1 MKPTRR
7 TFLKLSATGLAAP
20 AILMPASG
28 FATPAKRGNQITGV
42 NRMQVGS
49 FEVTALLDGALI
61 INPKLITGYDE
72 DIATNTLSL
81 QHLPAAPEGQVVP
94 VTGYLVNTG
103 DKLIA
108 IDCGTTD
115 SFVDTLGNYHT
126 SLASAGVSVEQIDHV
141 ITTHLHVD
149 HIGGLT
155 DGKGNAMFPNAD
167 LITNQV
173 EWDFWH
179 NDTLRAQSNDIV
191 KSFFDIARTQTA
203 PYNDRIT
210 IAQQNTEITPGVELV
225 SLPGHTPGH
234 IGVHLR
240 SNGDELLIWG
250 DIIHATKLQ
259 FENPDWTLAFDID
272 QDMARTTRTRLLD
285 QIATDGIK
293 VAGMH
298 LDFPGF
304 GHVTRSGKQYR
315 FEQTAWD
322 YNL

>member
-7 TFLKLSATGLAAP
+7 TFLKLSATGLATP
-20 AILMPASG
+20 AILVTIPVLAN
-28 FATPAKRGNQITGV
+28 TPKRGKQITGV
-42 NRMQVGS
+42 NRMQVGN
-49 FEVTALLDGALI
+49 FEVTALLDGALTV
-61 INPKLITGYDE
+61 NPELIMGYDE
-72 DIATNTLSL
+72 DIAAKTLSH
-81 QHLPAAPEGQVVP
+81 QHLPAAPMGQVIP

-108 IDCGTTD
+108 IDSGTTD

-126 SLASAGVSVEQIDHV
+126 SLSNAGVSVDQIEHV

-179 NDTLRAQSNDIV
+179 NDTLRSQSSDME
-191 KSFFDIARTQTA
+191 KSFFDIALTQTA

-210 IAQQNTEITPGVELV
+210 IVKQNTEIVPGVELV
-225 SLPGHTPGH
+225 PLPGHTPGH
-234 IGVHLR
+234 MGVHLR

-250 DIIHATKLQ
+250 DIIHTTKLQ
-259 FENPDWTLAFDID
+259 FANPDWTIAFDID
-272 QDMARTTRTRLLD
+272 QDMARKTRARLLD
-285 QIATDGIK
+285 QVATDRVK

-304 GHVTRSGKQYR
+304 GHVTRSGGQYH
-315 FEQTAWD
+315 FEPTAWD
-322 YNL
+322 YNI